1 MFFRNDMILML
12 LLNVFMQEYDFK
24 GVVIGTWEVAE
35 PAVWSEAGSSEV
47 ARSLIAAAP
56 R

>member
-1 MFFRNDMILML
+1 MFFRKSMILRW
-12 LLNVFMQEYDFK
+12 LLNVFMQEYDSK
-24 GVVIGTWEVAE
+24 GVVIGTWEVTE
-35 PAVWSEAGSSEV
+35 PAVWSEASSSEV